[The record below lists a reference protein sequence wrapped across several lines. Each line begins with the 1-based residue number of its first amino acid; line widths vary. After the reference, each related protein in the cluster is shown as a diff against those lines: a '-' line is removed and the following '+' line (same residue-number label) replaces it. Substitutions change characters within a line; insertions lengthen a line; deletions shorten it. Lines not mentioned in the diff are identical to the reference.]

1 MKIQTKID
9 KNLVR
14 LSIHIEGIVQGV
26 GFRPFIYNLARS
38 YSLCGY
44 VLNHTKGVDIEVEG
58 DKKKVQLFLQKIEI
72 KSPPLAV
79 IEKINWQELPPADY
93 EDFEIKSSRKEKDRF
108 LPLSPDISICDE
120 CLQELFDPRDRRY
133 LYPFINCTN
142 CGPRFTIIKDVPY
155 DRQRTTMDK
164 FKMCPDCESEYN
176 DPSNRRFHAQP
187 NACWRCGPGVKLL
200 NNKGKKVQYND
211 PITFAAELI
220 KKGSILAIKGIGG
233 YHLACDG
240 TNSRVI
246 KKLRERKNRIDKP
259 FALMMLDLKQI
270 KKFCQVSQEEER
282 LLLSPQRPIALL
294 KRGNKNLPR
303 EIAPKNRYLG
313 VMLPYTPLHYLL
325 LKEVK
330 IPLIMTSGNIS
341 EEPISYED
349 GDALCRLS
357 KIADFFLLHNRE
369 IRIRV
374 DDSVGRVVEGK
385 PMLIRRSRGYAP
397 QPLRVNFEA
406 RKCVLAVGGHLKN
419 TFCFLKKDYA
429 FISHHIG
436 DLENLSA
443 LISLEEGIEHYERI
457 FYCHPQIISCDLH
470 PNYAST
476 NLAREYARKR
486 SLPLISVQ
494 HHHAHIVSVLAEQ
507 GIKDKVIGVVF
518 DGSGLGS
525 DGTLWG
531 GEFLVADYSDFK
543 RVGHLRPIPL
553 PGGVGAIKEPW
564 RMSMAYLYEIYKD
577 KCASFAREI
586 FPQKSKEINLVENL
600 VKKKINS
607 PLTSS
612 AGRLFDAVAA
622 ILGIRERIN
631 YEGQAAVE
639 LEMLSLDE
647 REKFYPFKIKE
658 KEGRFIV
665 DTLPL
670 VEAVIEEKRK
680 IKRELIA
687 GRFHWTLSKIIL
699 KVCQLIREKHRLNQ
713 VVLSGGVFQNSL
725 LLKQVVYLLK
735 SSDFKVI
742 LPGFIPPNDGGIS
755 LGQAV
760 IAYHQIERYNYVPCY
775 SS

>member
-1 MKIQTKID
+1 MKVGIG

-38 YSLCGY
+38 YSLSGY
-44 VLNHTKGVDIEVEG
+44 VLNNTRGVDVEVEG
-58 DKKKVQLFLQKIEI
+58 DKERIQLFLQGIKT

-93 EDFEIKSSRKEKDRF
+93 RNFEIKSSRKEKDKF

-120 CLQELFDPRDRRY
+120 CLRELLDPRDRRY

-164 FKMCPDCESEYN
+164 FKMCPDCESEYH

-187 NACWRCGPGVKLL
+187 NACWRCGPTMKLL
-200 NNKGKKVQYND
+200 NSKGEQVQCND
-211 PITFAAELI
+211 PVTLAVELI
-220 KKGSILAIKGIGG
+220 KKGGILAVKGIGG

-246 KKLRERKNRIDKP
+246 RRLRERKNRIDKP
-259 FALMMLDLKQI
+259 FALMMLNLKQVR
-270 KKFCQVSQEEER
+270 KFCQINRQEEH
-282 LLLSPQRPIALL
+282 LLLSPRRPIVLL
-294 KRGNKNLPR
+294 KRGDKNLPQ

-325 LKEVK
+325 LKEAGV
-330 IPLIMTSGNIS
+330 PLIMTSGNIS
-341 EEPISYED
+341 EEPIAYKDE
-349 GDALCRLS
+349 DALYRLS
-357 KIADFFLLHNRE
+357 RIADFFLLHNRE

-374 DDSVGRVVEGK
+374 DDSVGRVVERK

-397 QPLRVNFEA
+397 QPLRLNFEA
-406 RKCVLAVGGHLKN
+406 RKCVLAMGGHLKN
-419 TFCFLKKDYA
+419 TFCFLKKGYA
-429 FISHHIG
+429 FVSHHIG

-443 LISLEEGIEHYERI
+443 LVSLEEGIEHYERI
-457 FYCHPQIISCDLH
+457 FHCHPQIISCDLH

-486 SLPLISVQ
+486 CLPLISVQ
-494 HHHAHIVSVLAEQ
+494 HHHAHVVSVLAEQ
-507 GIKDKVIGVVF
+507 GVKDKVIGVVF

-531 GEFLVADYSDFK
+531 GEFLIADFLDFK
-543 RVGHLRPIPL
+543 RAGHLRYIPL

-564 RMSMAYLYEIYKD
+564 KMSIAYLYEIYKD
-577 KCASFAREI
+577 ERALFAREI
-586 FPQKSKEINLVENL
+586 FPQRGKEINLVENL
-600 VKKKINS
+600 IRKRINS

-639 LEMLSLDE
+639 LEMLSQDE
-647 REKFYPFKIKE
+647 REKFYPFKIT
-658 KEGRFIV
+658 EGGENFIV

-670 VEAVIEEKRK
+670 VEAVVEERRKK

-725 LLKQVVYLLK
+725 LLKQVLYLLR
-735 SSDFKVI
+735 SSGFRVI

-760 IAYHQIERYNYVPCY
+760 IAYHQIKKVNHVSGY